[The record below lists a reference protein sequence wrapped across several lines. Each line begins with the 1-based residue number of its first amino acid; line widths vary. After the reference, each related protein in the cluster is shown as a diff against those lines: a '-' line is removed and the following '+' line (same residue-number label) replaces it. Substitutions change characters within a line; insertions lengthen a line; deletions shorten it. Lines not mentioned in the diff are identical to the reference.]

1 MDTYIFT
8 ATYFDEIDRLE
19 KTASGFA
26 FGSDMSEALIQLAD
40 YYGDDCL
47 KEVKL
52 TYLGERKPNMIII
65 PDNIINTPNFEN
77 AIRKVNYW

>member
-8 ATYFDEIDRLE
+8 VTSFDEIDRVE
-19 KTASGFA
+19 KTASGFT
-26 FGSDMSEALIQLAD
+26 FGSDMSEALLQLAD

-52 TYLGERKPNMIII
+52 TYLGERRPNMIII